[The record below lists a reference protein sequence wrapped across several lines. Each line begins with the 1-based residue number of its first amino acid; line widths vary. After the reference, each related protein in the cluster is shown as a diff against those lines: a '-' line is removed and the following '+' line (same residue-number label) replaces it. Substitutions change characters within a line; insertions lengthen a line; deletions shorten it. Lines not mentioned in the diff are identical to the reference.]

1 MTAKTLNR
9 ITQQAADQKLVDGL
23 TKHASII
30 ASLYVGGTS
39 LTNAAI
45 VSKLQALIAAVNA
58 TNTAR
63 ASLHALVLA
72 EEQLRTSS
80 AQFVAD
86 VRQTILAMFST
97 QTDVLADFGLAPRKK
112 PVVTPQVKVAAA
124 AKAAAT
130 RKARGTKSKKQL
142 AEVSGDVTGIVVT
155 PVAAPAAAPATPTA
169 NAPAAAAT
177 ATVASASVPAA
188 PPKQS

>member
-1 MTAKTLNR
+1 MPSPNPTR

-39 LTNAAI
+39 LTNAVL

-63 ASLHALVLA
+63 AALHAAVLA
-72 EEQLRTSS
+72 EQQLQAGS
-80 AQFVAD
+80 AQFVTD

-112 PVVTPQVKVAAA
+112 PVVSPQAKVASA

-155 PVAAPAAAPATPTA
+155 PVTATAAVPATPA
-169 NAPAAAAT
+169 GSEPAAT
-177 ATVASASVPAA
+177 ATATTPAPTAA
-188 PPKQS
+188 PKPS

>member
-1 MTAKTLNR
+1 MPAQTPTR
-9 ITQQAADQKLVDGL
+9 INQQAADQKLVDGL

-155 PVAAPAAAPATPTA
+155 PVTAAAAVPATTATPAAAPP
-169 NAPAAAAT
+169 APAVVTAPSAT
-177 ATVASASVPAA
+177 APA
-188 PPKQS
+188 KQS

>member
-1 MTAKTLNR
+1 MPSPNPTR

-23 TKHASII
+23 TKHAGVI

-39 LTNAAI
+39 LTNAVL
-45 VSKLQALIAAVNA
+45 VSKLQALIAAVNT

-63 ASLHALVLA
+63 AALHAAVLA
-72 EEQLRTSS
+72 EQQLHADS

-86 VRQTILAMFST
+86 VRQTILAMFSS

-124 AKAAAT
+124 AKAKAT
-130 RKARGTKSKKQL
+130 RQARGTKSKKQL
-142 AEVSGDVTGIVVT
+142 AAISGDVTGIVVT
-155 PVAAPAAAPATPTA
+155 PVTAAAAP
-169 NAPAAAAT
+169 
-177 ATVASASVPAA
+177 VPA
-188 PPKQS
+188 KQS

>member
-1 MTAKTLNR
+1 MTAQPRTR
-9 ITQQAADQKLVDGL
+9 ITQQAGDQKLVDGL
-23 TKHASII
+23 TKHAGVI
-30 ASLYVGGTS
+30 ASLYLGGTAMP
-39 LTNAAI
+39 NAAI
-45 VSKLQALIAAVNA
+45 VSKLQALIAAVNS

-72 EEQLRTSS
+72 EQQLQASS

-112 PVVTPQVKVAAA
+112 PVLTAQAKVARA
-124 AKAAAT
+124 AKARAT
-130 RKARGTKSKKQL
+130 RAARGTKSKKQL
-142 AEVSGDVTGIVVT
+142 AAISGDVTGIVVT
-155 PVAAPAAAPATPTA
+155 AVTAPAATPATPA
-169 NAPAAAAT
+169 APEPATAAT
-177 ATVASASVPAA
+177 TAPV

>member
-1 MTAKTLNR
+1 MPSPTRTR

-23 TKHASII
+23 TKHAGVI
-30 ASLYVGGTS
+30 ASLYLGGTAMP
-39 LTNAAI
+39 NAAI
-45 VSKLQALIAAVNA
+45 VSKLQALIAAVNS

-72 EEQLRTSS
+72 EEQLRTQSE
-80 AQFVAD
+80 QFVTD
-86 VRQTILAMFST
+86 LRQTILAMFST

-112 PVVTPQVKVAAA
+112 PAVSPQAKVAAA

-130 RKARGTKSKKQL
+130 RKARGTKGKKQL

-155 PVAAPAAAPATPTA
+155 PVT
-169 NAPAAAAT
+169 
-177 ATVASASVPAA
+177 ASAVPV